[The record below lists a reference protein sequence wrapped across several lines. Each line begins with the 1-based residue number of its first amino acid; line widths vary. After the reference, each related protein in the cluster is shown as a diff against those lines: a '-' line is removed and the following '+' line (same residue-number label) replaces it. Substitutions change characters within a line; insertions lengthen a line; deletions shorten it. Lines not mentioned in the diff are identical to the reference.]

1 MRLAAFLLRRLLGLL
16 GVLLGMSVLIFGIIH
31 ILPGNVAYAIL
42 GEFATPTAV
51 AQLEAK
57 LGLNDPLPVQY
68 WRWLDAMLHG
78 DFGLSIVMNR
88 PAASLIGEALGRSA
102 LLAGLAFGLIATG
115 GIALGLY
122 AATHR
127 GRASDKLLTLAQFVL
142 IAVPEFFW
150 AILAVLLFASW
161 LNLLPATGYAPL
173 DAGVADWAA
182 HLVLPV
188 LVLSFGLV
196 AHVSRLTRSSMLEV
210 LDSRFVLAARARGLP
225 ERRVLWRHALPN
237 ALLPAITVL
246 AIDAGLLIGGI
257 VVVETVFAYPGLGR
271 LLVYAIERHDLPLL
285 QVGMMV
291 VTAIYALANF
301 VAELLYAAL
310 NPRIRVA
317 GATA

>member
-16 GVLLGMSVLIFGIIH
+16 GVLLGMSVLIFAIIH
-31 ILPGNVAYAIL
+31 VLPGNVAYAIL
-42 GEFATPTAV
+42 GEFATPAAV

-78 DFGLSIVMNR
+78 DFGMSIVMQR
-88 PAASLIGEALGRSA
+88 PAAGLIGEALGRSA

-127 GRASDKLLTLAQFVL
+127 GRASDKVLTLAQFVL

-150 AILAVLLFASW
+150 AILAVLVFASW

-173 DAGVADWAA
+173 GAGVADWAA

-301 VAELLYAAL
+301 IAELLYAAL

>member
-1 MRLAAFLLRRLLGLL
+1 MRMAAFLLRRLLGLL

-31 ILPGNVAYAIL
+31 ILPGNVAYSIL
-42 GEFATPTAV
+42 GEFATPAAV

-68 WRWLDAMLHG
+68 WRWLSAMLHG
-78 DFGLSIVMNR
+78 DLGMSIVMNR

-102 LLAGLAFGLIATG
+102 LLAGLAFGLIAAG
-115 GIALGLY
+115 GISLGLY

-127 GRASDKLLTLAQFVL
+127 GRASDKVLTLAQFVL

-150 AILAVLLFASW
+150 AILCVLVFASW

-173 DAGVADWAA
+173 QAGVADWAA

-301 VAELLYAAL
+301 IADLLYAVL

-317 GATA
+317 GTAA

>member
-1 MRLAAFLLRRLLGLL
+1 MRLAAFLLRRLVGLL

-31 ILPGNVAYAIL
+31 VLPGNVAYAIL
-42 GEFATPTAV
+42 GEFATPAAV

-78 DFGLSIVMNR
+78 DLGMSIVMNR

-102 LLAGLAFGLIATG
+102 LLAGLAFGLIAAG
-115 GIALGLY
+115 GISLGLY

-127 GRASDKLLTLAQFVL
+127 GRASDKVLTLAQFVL

-150 AILAVLLFASW
+150 AILAVLVFASW
-161 LNLLPATGYAPL
+161 LNLLPATGYAPFH
-173 DAGVADWAA
+173 AGVADWAA

-196 AHVSRLTRSSMLEV
+196 AHVTRLTRSSMLEV

-237 ALLPAITVL
+237 AHLPAITVL

>member
-1 MRLAAFLLRRLLGLL
+1 MGMAAFLLRRLLGLV
-16 GVLLGMSVLIFGIIH
+16 GVLLGMSVLIFGIVH

-42 GEFATPTAV
+42 GEFATPAAV

-68 WRWLDAMLHG
+68 WRWLSAMLGG
-78 DFGLSIVMNR
+78 DFGMSIVMQR
-88 PAASLIGEALGRSA
+88 PAAPLIAEALGRSA
-102 LLAGLAFGLIATG
+102 LLAVFAFGLVAMG
-115 GIALGLY
+115 GIGLGLY

-127 GRASDKLLTLAQFVL
+127 GRASDKVLTLAQFLL

-150 AILAVLLFASW
+150 AILAVLVFAAW

-173 DAGVADWAA
+173 SEGVAKWAS

-188 LVLSFGLV
+188 LVLAFGLV
-196 AHVSRLTRSSMLEV
+196 AHVSRLTRSSMIEV
-210 LDSRFVLAARARGLP
+210 LDSRYVLAARARGLP
-225 ERRVLWRHALPN
+225 ERKVLWRHALPN

-301 VAELLYAAL
+301 VAELLYAVL

>member
-42 GEFATPTAV
+42 GEFATPAAV

-68 WRWLDAMLHG
+68 WRWLNAMLHG
-78 DFGLSIVMNR
+78 DFGMSIVMSR

-127 GRASDKLLTLAQFVL
+127 GRASDKVLTLAQFVL

-150 AILAVLLFASW
+150 AILCVLVFASW

-173 DAGVADWAA
+173 QAGVADWAA

-301 VAELLYAAL
+301 VAELLYAVL

>member
-31 ILPGNVAYAIL
+31 ILPGNVAYSIL
-42 GEFATPTAV
+42 GEFATPAAV

-68 WRWLDAMLHG
+68 WRWLSAMLHG
-78 DFGLSIVMNR
+78 DFGMSIVMNR

-102 LLAGLAFGLIATG
+102 LLAGLAFGLIAAG
-115 GIALGLY
+115 GISLGLY

-127 GRASDKLLTLAQFVL
+127 GRASDKVLTLAQFVL

-150 AILAVLLFASW
+150 AILAVLVFASW

-291 VTAIYALANF
+291 VTAVYALANF

-317 GATA
+317 GAAA